1 MRWGAGTDSPQEFKV
16 DELIIHLWRL
26 LGPQKHSLASLG
38 QKWGLEPLGVP
49 ATWRMARNSRVGRP
63 WSADFRVSR
72 LQALRF

>member
-38 QKWGLEPLGVP
+38 QKWGLEPLWG
-49 ATWRMARNSRVGRP
+49 SCYLEDGQKLQGRQ
-63 WSADFRVSR
+63 ALVRR
-72 LQALRF
+72 LQGQ